1 MADPAPVRIEQ
12 ADAPGMI
19 DLRLRLPEGEAGE
32 ARLCALEAVLGVRL
46 PLRPRRA
53 AAASPAAEGGAAPCE
68 ALWMAPDQW
77 LLLCPPEGAAALL
90 EALEKAR
97 RDAAV
102 PLMATDM
109 SSARALIR
117 LQGEGVREVLMKGIA
132 VDFLPPAFM
141 PGDLRRCSLAGVA
154 ALVHCRAAAPD
165 EFDLY
170 VFRSYAAFA
179 LAWLRRAAM
188 PAARVSLFRDP
199 GRTPPSR

>member
-1 MADPAPVRIEQ
+1 MADPAPVRIEE

-32 ARLCALEAVLGVRL
+32 ARLSALEAVLGVRL
-46 PLRPRRA
+46 PVRPRRA
-53 AAASPAAEGGAAPCE
+53 AGEAPRE

-77 LLLCPPEGAAALL
+77 LLLCPPEDAAALL

-97 RDAAV
+97 RDASL

-109 SSARALIR
+109 SSARARIR

-132 VDFLPPAFM
+132 VDFLPPAFL
-141 PGDLRRCSLAGVA
+141 PGDVRRCSLAGVA
-154 ALVHCRAAAPD
+154 AMAHCRAAAPD
-165 EFDLY
+165 VFDLY